1 MCYVA
6 AGQCSSIV
14 QFGRKISENFS
25 NWVGGIRSGSFR
37 LKSLMRSCMI
47 ELSVLLRSCSIETTD
62 NIAYLLCLAR
72 CKLKGK
78 LVSMNA
84 HHNYDAICF
93 PDDFFFQRP
102 PTGARFHYQRIT
114 EHISFP
120 NDGYGWY
127 CLWPL

>member
-1 MCYVA
+1 MFVNRA
-6 AGQCSSIV
+6 IWE
-14 QFGRKISENFS
+14 ENFLNFFS

-93 PDDFFFQRP
+93 PDDFFFSKASNRSK
-102 PTGARFHYQRIT
+102 I
-114 EHISFP
+114 
-120 NDGYGWY
+120 
-127 CLWPL
+127 PLSKDNRTY